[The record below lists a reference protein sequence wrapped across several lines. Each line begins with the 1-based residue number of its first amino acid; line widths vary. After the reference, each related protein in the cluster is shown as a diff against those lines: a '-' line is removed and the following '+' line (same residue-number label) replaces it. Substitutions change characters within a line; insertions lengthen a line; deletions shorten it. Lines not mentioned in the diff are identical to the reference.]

1 MLVLTSSPLLLEC
14 SIASDWYAFFI
25 HFSSITM
32 NTLLGPK
39 ISTID
44 VEFNHQIS
52 QTLNPNFIIY
62 FFKDYNKALSTHLV
76 SVPLL
81 GSK

>member
-1 MLVLTSSPLLLEC
+1 
-14 SIASDWYAFFI
+14 
-25 HFSSITM
+25 M

-39 ISTID
+39 FSTI
-44 VEFNHQIS
+44 VAGFNGQIL
-52 QTLNPNFIIY
+52 QTLNPNFIIS

-81 GSK
+81 GLK